1 MTSHEEPIDLLAAVR
16 EQVERG
22 VVFEARE
29 STMTL
34 EPVVVA
40 SFRDHYCS
48 VRVADRSSMRTAT
61 DAKDERE
68 HMTEILTMAVI
79 DRMVRKQLPE
89 GVNRRVDI
97 AVTTDPHVLR
107 TKLIV
112 RAADGRVWST
122 YLEHTKYD
130 GISYAAKIPD
140 EFVAHLCV
148 AI

>member
-1 MTSHEEPIDLLAAVR
+1 MDEERTDSDLIAAVR
-16 EQVERG
+16 RQVECG

-34 EPVVVA
+34 EPVLVA

-48 VRVADRSSMRTAT
+48 TLLENGSR

-107 TKLIV
+107 TRLIV

-130 GISYAAKIPD
+130 GISYAAKVPD

>member
-1 MTSHEEPIDLLAAVR
+1 MDEEPTNGSDLIEAVR
-16 EQVERG
+16 EQVRRG

-48 VRVADRSSMRTAT
+48 MLMEDRSRMRTAT
-61 DAKDERE
+61 EDERE

-79 DRMVRKQLPE
+79 DRMVRAQLPE

-130 GISYAAKIPD
+130 GISYAAKVPD

>member
-22 VVFEARE
+22 VVFESRE

-34 EPVVVA
+34 VSVFVA

-48 VRVADRSSMRTAT
+48 TLLENGSR

-122 YLEHTKYD
+122 FLEHTKYD